1 MTLLLLSKDIW
12 IYYMEWLGLI
22 SIQDDYIVVNY
33 IYNIQKIGFKIQFQN
48 ILQDYG
54 IKCVTLSKI
63 QYKTLEIDLSNY
75 LIISLEQKR
84 RNTALLQFV

>member
-12 IYYMEWLGLI
+12 ICYMEWLGLI
-22 SIQDDYIVVNY
+22 SIQDDYIVVNC

-63 QYKTLEIDLSNY
+63 QYKTLEIDLSNC
-75 LIISLEQKR
+75 LIISSEQR
-84 RNTALLQFV
+84 RGNTA